1 MTHRNYYEG
10 GLVRISAGLLCSTA
24 IFLEKL
30 LWGQKNGTFSQQN
43 SHRAQDNK
51 AVASLADRLR
61 SMAISVVAIER
72 KIIRQQRQQESLAT
86 GR

>member
-1 MTHRNYYEG
+1 VTHRNYYEG

-51 AVASLADRLR
+51 AT
-61 SMAISVVAIER
+61 
-72 KIIRQQRQQESLAT
+72 T